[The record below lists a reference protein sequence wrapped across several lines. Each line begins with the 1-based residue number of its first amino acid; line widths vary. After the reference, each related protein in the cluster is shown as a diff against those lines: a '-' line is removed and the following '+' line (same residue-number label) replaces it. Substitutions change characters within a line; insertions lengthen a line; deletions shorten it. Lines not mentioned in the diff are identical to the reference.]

1 MTGCTD
7 VPFGYPVRFN
17 LRKEHYMIR
26 LNQTDV
32 QHEIEYED
40 FDYDIIKPDIS
51 PFADNL
57 VNEIWPFLRMMWLT
71 RGGYRCTIEF
81 NPEIDSKEFGSQFG
95 PADQFEALYK
105 FIIDDDGNWKANFT
119 YDYKQ
124 VDNPYDDRP
133 PPSEGGRK
141 GPFYAQ
147 DYSRM
152 QSNTAKR
159 ARKLAKPAWSHEE
172 GRSQSDFGDLLEEE
186 EYLNKTIDWS
196 FNYHYKGKGQWFRN
210 KDTVEVPD
218 TIGAGVNDDN
228 KHLAAE
234 GNKSAVGDAD
244 MITVKVVDN

>member
-1 MTGCTD
+1 
-7 VPFGYPVRFN
+7 
-17 LRKEHYMIR
+17 
-26 LNQTDV
+26 
-32 QHEIEYED
+32 
-40 FDYDIIKPDIS
+40 
-51 PFADNL
+51 
-57 VNEIWPFLRMMWLT
+57 
-71 RGGYRCTIEF
+71 
-81 NPEIDSKEFGSQFG
+81 
-95 PADQFEALYK
+95 
-105 FIIDDDGNWKANFT
+105 
-119 YDYKQ
+119 
-124 VDNPYDDRP
+124 
-133 PPSEGGRK
+133 
-141 GPFYAQ
+141 
-147 DYSRM
+147 M